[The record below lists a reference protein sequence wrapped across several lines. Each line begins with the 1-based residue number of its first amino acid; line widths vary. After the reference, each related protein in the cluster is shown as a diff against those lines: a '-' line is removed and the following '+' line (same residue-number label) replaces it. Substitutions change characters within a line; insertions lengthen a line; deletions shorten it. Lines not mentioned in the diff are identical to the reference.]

1 MEYFRL
7 YWKKEQ
13 KIKTIF
19 VIEKVETKRIQ
30 QSNI

>member
-1 MEYFRL
+1 MEYFKL
-7 YWKKEQ
+7 YWKKKL
-13 KIKTIF
+13 KIKIIF